1 MADDTDAETLPAKAE
16 LNYSRPSTLDK
27 ADMFRVL
34 KQWFRDDGR
43 HSAKWRAEAKKDFD
57 FKAGEQW
64 EPEEKSQLNEQLRPE
79 IVFNR
84 TLTIIKAVAGF
95 EINGRHE
102 IQFLPRNTQDTA
114 LNEVLTGASKWMADE
129 CEAEDEESEAFQ
141 DTATCGMGW
150 TESKLSYDVDSAGM
164 YDEPEVNPLEMY
176 WDCRA
181 RKRNIVDSRRRAR
194 LRQMSL
200 GEAMDMFPDNDPEEL
215 DARWA
220 VGMEPD
226 EQTKTIE
233 EKRIRDENADDNG
246 VEKNDVYIVQ
256 MQWFENVPYWLVAD
270 KATNKKIELP
280 DSQFKVLKARM
291 EALGIPIIAVKI
303 KKRKYFQAFIG
314 GKVLE
319 VGDAPFKDGF
329 SWECITGEQNKNK
342 GTWFGLIRIMRDPA
356 KWSNKFFSQILHIVN
371 SNAKGGIMAEPDA
384 FDDQR
389 QAEESYARPEAI
401 TWLKKGALSGQNP
414 KWTKK
419 PSLEFPAGLMQLLEF
434 AVSSLR
440 DVTGINLELLGQKD
454 IDQPGILEAMR
465 KQAGMTVLATMF
477 DSLRRFRKRVGKIR
491 LYYIQNFLSD
501 GRLVRITG
509 QDGAKVI
516 PLLRDKCMGEYDVV
530 VDDAPTSPNQ
540 KQANWG
546 LIAPLLPV
554 FKDQLMANPQLLL
567 AILEFSPLPSR
578 LVETLRTVLAQPNP
592 QQAIQQQ
599 MQQLGIARITAS
611 INKDQSTAEMQNA
624 KAGATQATAMYDLA
638 MARDLLQKNGFDGP
652 AQHLD
657 NLHKAA
663 QINTEQAKAD
673 NIRAKTA
680 GEQANVTNTNADT
693 ANTHADTLHKH
704 IGSIIDALSPIPQQ
718 QPQQPQPQ
726 AA

>member
-1 MADDTDAETLPAKAE
+1 M
-16 LNYSRPSTLDK
+16 R
-27 ADMFRVL
+27 R
-34 KQWFRDDGR
+34 
-43 HSAKWRAEAKKDFD
+43 
-57 FKAGEQW
+57 
-64 EPEEKSQLNEQLRPE
+64 
-79 IVFNR
+79 
-84 TLTIIKAVAGF
+84 
-95 EINGRHE
+95 
-102 IQFLPRNTQDTA
+102 
-114 LNEVLTGASKWMADE
+114 
-129 CEAEDEESEAFQ
+129 SEAFQ
-141 DTATCGMGW
+141 DCVTCGMGF
-150 TESKLSYDVDSAGM
+150 TENRIEYEQDSAGL
-164 YDEPEVNPLEMY
+164 YEELEINPLEMY
-176 WDCRA
+176 WHNRA
-181 RKRNIVDSRRRAR
+181 RKRNLVDAKRMAR
-194 LRQMSL
+194 LRQMPLSD
-200 GEAMDMFPDNDPEEL
+200 AMDMFPGHDADEL

-233 EKRIRDENADDNG
+233 EKRIREENADDNG
-246 VEKNDVYIVQ
+246 IEKNDVYIVQ
-256 MQWFENVPYWLVAD
+256 MQWSERVPYWLVAD

-280 DSQFKVLKARM
+280 DKQFKVLKERM

-303 KKRKYFQAFIG
+303 YKRKFYQAFIG

-319 VGDAPFKDGF
+319 VGDAPVEGRF
-329 SWECITGEQNKNK
+329 SWECITGEQDKNK
-342 GTWFGLIRIMRDPA
+342 GTWFGLVRIMRDPA

-389 QAEESYARPEAI
+389 QAEETYARPEAI
-401 TWLKKGALSGQNP
+401 TWLKKGALSGVNP

-419 PSLEFPAGLMQLLEF
+419 PALEFPAGLMQLLEF
-434 AVSSLR
+434 AISSLR

-477 DSLRRFRKRVGKIR
+477 DSLRRFRKRVGRIR
-491 LYYIQNFLSD
+491 LYYIQNFFSD

-516 PLLRDKCMGEYDVV
+516 PLLRDRCMGEYDVV

-540 KQANWG
+540 KQANWA
-546 LIAPLLPV
+546 LVAPLLPM
-554 FKDQLMANPQLLL
+554 FKDQLMAKPQLLL
-567 AILEFSPLPSR
+567 AILEYSPMPAR
-578 LVETLRTVLAQPNP
+578 LVEALRTVLAQPDP
-592 QQAIQQQ
+592 QQGIQQQ
-599 MQQLGIARITAS
+599 MQQLGIAKMTAA

-652 AQHLD
+652 VQHLD

-663 QINTEQAKAD
+663 QIDKEQATTE
-673 NIRAKTA
+673 NIRARTA
-680 GEQANVTNTNADT
+680 GEQANTVNTHADT

-704 IGSIIDALSPIPQQ
+704 IGSIIDALSPIPQ
-718 QPQQPQPQ
+718 PQQQQPQ